1 MLETEVQALQQHYG
15 SYCAAI
21 VSRILSDPRDQ
32 EECLNDVWLRV
43 WKSYDTHSPAN
54 LKGWL
59 GSIARNCAITR
70 LMQLGRQNRLLED
83 CAAELIF
90 ALDNGPA
97 EQMES
102 KLLGEAI
109 STFLH
114 KQPKANR
121 IVFLRRYWYADSVE
135 QAAAHAGW
143 SVSKTKTT
151 LFRMR
156 IKLKNYLKKEGFL
169 NGEG

>member
-1 MLETEVQALQQHYG
+1 MNDTEVQALQETYVP
-15 SYCAAI
+15 YCTAI
-21 VSRILSDPRDQ
+21 VSRILYDPRDR

-43 WKSYDTHSPAN
+43 WKPFDNHRPGN
-54 LKGWL
+54 VKGWL
-59 GSIARNCAITR
+59 GAIARNCAMTR
-70 LMQLGRQNRLLED
+70 YRAAKKHSTNLED
-83 CAAELIF
+83 SAAELAF
-90 ALDNGPA
+90 ALQDSPA

-109 STFLH
+109 SAFL
-114 KQPKANR
+114 KDQPSRNR

-135 QAAAHAGW
+135 QAAAHVGW

-156 IKLKNYLKKEGFL
+156 IKLKDYLKKEELYDG
-169 NGEG
+169 